1 MLISSIDIYHVIRK
15 EKMRVQPQLITT
27 DDRRR
32 QRQERL
38 QAQMLL
44 LAISSIVIFVVTT
57 LPINL
62 RRIVAAYEISLNG
75 VTNLF
80 DIVTHT
86 GILTIVV
93 SLNYAVCYRECL
105 LEERVCYRK
114 VAFSLH
120 PFLLE

>member
-1 MLISSIDIYHVIRK
+1 MLISSIDVYRIIRK
-15 EKMRVQPQLITT
+15 ERGRVQPRSITT

-44 LAISSIVIFVVTT
+44 LSISSIVIFVATT

-62 RRIVAAYEISLNG
+62 RRIVAAYEIAVQG

-80 DIVTHT
+80 DIVTQV

-93 SLNYAVCYRECL
+93 SLNYAVSPSEYL
-105 LEERVCYRK
+105 
-114 VAFSLH
+114 
-120 PFLLE
+120 